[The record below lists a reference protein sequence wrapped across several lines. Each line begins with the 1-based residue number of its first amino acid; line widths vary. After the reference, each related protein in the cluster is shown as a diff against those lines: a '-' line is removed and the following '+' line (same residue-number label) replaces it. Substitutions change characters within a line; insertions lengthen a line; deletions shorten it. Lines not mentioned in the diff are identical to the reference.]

1 MTGYITLDRMHFYAH
16 HGVLPQERRVG
27 NEFEVTLR
35 LCYPIADA
43 TVSDNLADTLNYAEA
58 YDIVAAEM
66 AVPSQ
71 LLENVAGRIIKS
83 LTSRFPLIKGGKVTV
98 AKITPPITGEMA
110 SVAISVEF

>member
-1 MTGYITLDRMHFYAH
+1 MKTFIKIERMKFHAR
-16 HGVLPQERRVG
+16 HGVSEQERMVG
-27 NEFEVTLR
+27 NDFEVSVE
-35 LCYPIADA
+35 LCYPFEASMETDH
-43 TVSDNLADTLNYAEA
+43 LADTLNYAEA

-110 SVAISVEF
+110 SVAVTVEF